1 MEEWVILLDE
11 KLQYVKLENVLFMLS
26 VISFRDRQKN
36 ETIKI
41 TYFSAK
47 KVILILT
54 KKQNIHF
61 LLWFTIENI
70 YWI

>member
-11 KLQYVKLENVLFMLS
+11 KLQYVKLENVLFMLF
-26 VISFRDRQKN
+26 VISFCDRQKN

-47 KVILILT
+47 KVILILI
-54 KKQNIHF
+54 KK
-61 LLWFTIENI
+61 
-70 YWI
+70 